1 MYHEWGEL
9 MAIREVVDKR
19 SGAILFKKD
28 KESITLEQAVKT
40 IAEMQK
46 TITTL
51 EKRIKKLEKAS
62 KTSE

>member
-1 MYHEWGEL
+1 MHHEWGEL
-9 MAIREVVDKR
+9 MAIREVVDKK

-28 KESITLEQAVKT
+28 QESKNLDQALKT

-46 TITTL
+46 TITSL

>member
-1 MYHEWGEL
+1 

-28 KESITLEQAVKT
+28 KESLTLEQAVKQ

-46 TITTL
+46 TINSL
-51 EKRIKKLEKAS
+51 EKRVKKLEKAS
-62 KTSE
+62 KISE